1 MSTGPNLDEALER
14 LQANLRTSEMEELS
28 ASAFNKATTV
38 RRPMDG
44 RCAPKLGTTSL
55 SAAADLP
62 PKASAVSS
70 SNEVRAIL
78 TQASLENSRRLPS
91 RMTWPRQGGPP
102 GNPLIRTAGPVTSRQ
117 SLASPVR
124 PVSAGN
130 SAEPEERVDE
140 EQPGLTSS
148 LEEAQLEMPNHLVS
162 ELAHFIWSNGSQPAR
177 LSVRGANPWEQ
188 AKPPGMH
195 RVRSCGSSSSDASIV
210 RPDAPLTSA
219 PKVPTSVSEMYVR
232 SRELP
237 LSARSGRSTH
247 CSGSRGGSNGRTP
260 ELEPTVM
267 LGEQRL
273 PAGALHLVQRLAAS
287 ETVRAGS
294 EPLGAGKAAR
304 DAPRAVFGSS
314 SSDASIVRPDEPDLN
329 HASASAVSCP
339 NVPASVLEF
348 SLRTREQ
355 PMSLPSGRSS
365 WSRRGW
371 RGHAKEMEPTLML
384 GEQRLPA
391 SRPSSVRATSPVPP
405 PLSLA
410 GAQHSLPIPRCSAF
424 NDDAQEDATDAGPLP
439 ALEAGQFRLGE
450 EDPPKVSQARLA
462 AERLQRDHEA
472 LLSDIRAS
480 APASSSQGEVQDERS
495 VCADETGPLP
505 AVPFQVQPRSPSVD
519 HAAPPSPAKRF
530 CEETSP
536 TSRSVSDPSHRG
548 ELADVVESLKAQFAE
563 ERERRSAEVAL
574 LTNRVRSLE
583 HRARSQQD
591 AGAGACFA
599 TVTARLEAVEARV
612 SSVFARLDSM
622 ERSGGLMRG
631 PAFDCDGVSELDQKV
646 EGDEWSR
653 RFLENAGLMKLNP
666 GEGHQSSQVPWSE
679 RTRTSEVPSAVLSH
693 LSMRLKSLETKL
705 EVGGDPSQS
714 TAVLES
720 LVVGQHA
727 NSEANSALSA
737 SLATLDGARKSDNA
751 SLFVRIADDEQRRA
765 RSNNQ
770 LLERVQALESRV
782 QETQRVQQ
790 QHQEQQQQ
798 QQQQQQ
804 TTAFPHQRKLEPINL
819 TTPEDVSVKSPKSR
833 SWDVKGR
840 GDVTPSVSDRCVE
853 SSVLTPLKDM
863 LSQLVSSDL
872 ANKTEAATNKVKFSG
887 GSAKAPHS
895 DRRSLPV
902 TSPRRKIPGSERGG
916 SLRARMEYP
925 TEPVVMHTPKSV
937 IFKEGETAVQTRAAV
952 AGLLGLSA

>member
-260 ELEPTVM
+260 ELEPTV
-267 LGEQRL
+267 
-273 PAGALHLVQRLAAS
+273 
-287 ETVRAGS
+287 
-294 EPLGAGKAAR
+294 
-304 DAPRAVFGSS
+304 
-314 SSDASIVRPDEPDLN
+314 
-329 HASASAVSCP
+329 
-339 NVPASVLEF
+339 
-348 SLRTREQ
+348 
-355 PMSLPSGRSS
+355 
-365 WSRRGW
+365 
-371 RGHAKEMEPTLML
+371 ML

-798 QQQQQQ
+798 QQQQ
-804 TTAFPHQRKLEPINL
+804 RL
-819 TTPEDVSVKSPKSR
+819 
-833 SWDVKGR
+833 G
-840 GDVTPSVSDRCVE
+840 
-853 SSVLTPLKDM
+853 
-863 LSQLVSSDL
+863 
-872 ANKTEAATNKVKFSG
+872 AARAHVHLHTFS
-887 GSAKAPHS
+887 
-895 DRRSLPV
+895 
-902 TSPRRKIPGSERGG
+902 
-916 SLRARMEYP
+916 
-925 TEPVVMHTPKSV
+925 
-937 IFKEGETAVQTRAAV
+937 
-952 AGLLGLSA
+952 

>member
-44 RCAPKLGTTSL
+44 RGAPKLGTTSL

-102 GNPLIRTAGPVTSRQ
+102 GNPLIRTSGPVTSHQ
-117 SLASPVR
+117 SLVSPVR
-124 PVSAGN
+124 AVSAGN
-130 SAEPEERVDE
+130 SAEPEERVDD

-148 LEEAQLEMPNHLVS
+148 LEEAQLEMPTHLVS

-210 RPDAPLTSA
+210 RPD
-219 PKVPTSVSEMYVR
+219 
-232 SRELP
+232 
-237 LSARSGRSTH
+237 
-247 CSGSRGGSNGRTP
+247 
-260 ELEPTVM
+260 
-267 LGEQRL
+267 
-273 PAGALHLVQRLAAS
+273 
-287 ETVRAGS
+287 
-294 EPLGAGKAAR
+294 
-304 DAPRAVFGSS
+304 
-314 SSDASIVRPDEPDLN
+314 EPDLN
-329 HASASAVSCP
+329 HASASVMSCP
-339 NVPASVLEF
+339 NVPASVSEF
-348 SLRTREQ
+348 SLWTREQ

-391 SRPSSVRATSPVPP
+391 SRPASVRASSPVPP

-424 NDDAQEDATDAGPLP
+424 NDDPQQDATDAGPLP

-462 AERLQRDHEA
+462 
-472 LLSDIRAS
+472 LLSDIRAN

-519 HAAPPSPAKRF
+519 CAAPPSPAKRF
-530 CEETSP
+530 CEETCP
-536 TSRSVSDPSHRG
+536 TSRSASDPPHPG

-591 AGAGACFA
+591 VGAGACFA

-631 PAFDCDGVSELDQKV
+631 PAFDTDGVSELDQKV

-666 GEGHQSSQVPWSE
+666 GEGHQSSQVPSE
-679 RTRTSEVPSAVLSH
+679 RTRTSEVSSAMLAQ

-705 EVGGDPSQS
+705 EVGGDPSQ
-714 TAVLES
+714 AVLES

-765 RSNNQ
+765 KSNNQ

-782 QETQRVQQ
+782 QEMQRVQQ

-798 QQQQQQ
+798 QQQQQPP
-804 TTAFPHQRKLEPINL
+804 AFPHQRKLEPINL

-840 GDVTPSVSDRCVE
+840 GDATPSVSDRCVE
-853 SSVLTPLKDM
+853 NSVLTPLKDM
-863 LSQLVSSDL
+863 LSQLVSSDP
-872 ANKTEAATNKVKFSG
+872 ANKAEAATNKVKFSG

-925 TEPVVMHTPKSV
+925 SEPVVMHTPKSV

>member
-195 RVRSCGSSSSDASIV
+195 RVRSC
-210 RPDAPLTSA
+210 
-219 PKVPTSVSEMYVR
+219 
-232 SRELP
+232 
-237 LSARSGRSTH
+237 
-247 CSGSRGGSNGRTP
+247 
-260 ELEPTVM
+260 
-267 LGEQRL
+267 
-273 PAGALHLVQRLAAS
+273 
-287 ETVRAGS
+287 
-294 EPLGAGKAAR
+294 
-304 DAPRAVFGSS
+304 GSS

>member
-1 MSTGPNLDEALER
+1 MG
-14 LQANLRTSEMEELS
+14 
-28 ASAFNKATTV
+28 
-38 RRPMDG
+38 
-44 RCAPKLGTTSL
+44 
-55 SAAADLP
+55 
-62 PKASAVSS
+62 
-70 SNEVRAIL
+70 
-78 TQASLENSRRLPS
+78 
-91 RMTWPRQGGPP
+91 
-102 GNPLIRTAGPVTSRQ
+102 
-117 SLASPVR
+117 
-124 PVSAGN
+124 
-130 SAEPEERVDE
+130 
-140 EQPGLTSS
+140 
-148 LEEAQLEMPNHLVS
+148 
-162 ELAHFIWSNGSQPAR
+162 
-177 LSVRGANPWEQ
+177 
-188 AKPPGMH
+188 H
-195 RVRSCGSSSSDASIV
+195 RVRSC
-210 RPDAPLTSA
+210 
-219 PKVPTSVSEMYVR
+219 
-232 SRELP
+232 
-237 LSARSGRSTH
+237 
-247 CSGSRGGSNGRTP
+247 
-260 ELEPTVM
+260 
-267 LGEQRL
+267 
-273 PAGALHLVQRLAAS
+273 
-287 ETVRAGS
+287 
-294 EPLGAGKAAR
+294 
-304 DAPRAVFGSS
+304 GSS

-329 HASASAVSCP
+329 HASASVMSCP
-339 NVPASVLEF
+339 NVPASVSEF
-348 SLRTREQ
+348 SLWTREQ

-391 SRPSSVRATSPVPP
+391 SRPASVRASSPVPP

-424 NDDAQEDATDAGPLP
+424 NDDPQQDATDAGPLP

-462 AERLQRDHEA
+462 
-472 LLSDIRAS
+472 LLSDIRAN

-505 AVPFQVQPRSPSVD
+505 AVPFQVQPRS
-519 HAAPPSPAKRF
+519 
-530 CEETSP
+530 
-536 TSRSVSDPSHRG
+536 
-548 ELADVVESLKAQFAE
+548 
-563 ERERRSAEVAL
+563 AEVAL

-591 AGAGACFA
+591 VGAGACFA

-631 PAFDCDGVSELDQKV
+631 PAFDTDGVSELDQKV

-666 GEGHQSSQVPWSE
+666 GEGHQSSQVPSE
-679 RTRTSEVPSAVLSH
+679 RTRTSEVSSAMLAQ

-705 EVGGDPSQS
+705 EVGGDPSQ
-714 TAVLES
+714 AVLES

-765 RSNNQ
+765 KSNNQ

-782 QETQRVQQ
+782 QEMQRVQQ

-798 QQQQQQ
+798 QQQQQPP
-804 TTAFPHQRKLEPINL
+804 AFPHQRKLEPINL

-840 GDVTPSVSDRCVE
+840 GDATPSVSDRCVE
-853 SSVLTPLKDM
+853 NSVLTPLKDM
-863 LSQLVSSDL
+863 LSQLVSSDP
-872 ANKTEAATNKVKFSG
+872 ANKAEAVTNKVKFSG

-925 TEPVVMHTPKSV
+925 SEPVVMHTPKSV
-937 IFKEGETAVQTRAAV
+937 IFKEGETAVQTKAAV